1 MADFRFR
8 KESLLEAA
16 GQATGLSDCAGQ
28 GFREGLRVLLE
39 TLEKTAN
46 FNEKGRKRS
55 WRRLVKLRATRLR
68 VDASFA
74 RPAD

>member
-8 KESLLEAA
+8 EEPLLEAA

-39 TLEKTAN
+39 TYEKTAD
-46 FNEKGRKRS
+46 FSEKGRKHS
-55 WRRLVKLRATRLR
+55 WRRLVQLLAIRLR
-68 VDASFA
+68 VDAAFA